1 MPASVIL
8 SYRDTKSSSLLCLEN
23 AHRWFVLPPVIQEL
37 YVIMMKAKHLE
48 IQLKM
53 KIECHDPMST
63 LAYCILKFKNAF
75 PWKYRYMY
83 IRSIDFASV
92 SVIFLLVFVTVLT
105 LWNFVFLFLLYKSD
119 VLPF

>member
-1 MPASVIL
+1 MNRKMQNYIYFFFSECSMYYVHTI
-8 SYRDTKSSSLLCLEN
+8 SSSLLCLEN

-63 LAYCILKFKNAF
+63 LAYCILKFKNEF
-75 PWKYRYMY
+75 PWKYRYMFSETCLNRAGANLC
-83 IRSIDFASV
+83 IQKRK
-92 SVIFLLVFVTVLT
+92 VFGLDR
-105 LWNFVFLFLLYKSD
+105 L
-119 VLPF
+119 